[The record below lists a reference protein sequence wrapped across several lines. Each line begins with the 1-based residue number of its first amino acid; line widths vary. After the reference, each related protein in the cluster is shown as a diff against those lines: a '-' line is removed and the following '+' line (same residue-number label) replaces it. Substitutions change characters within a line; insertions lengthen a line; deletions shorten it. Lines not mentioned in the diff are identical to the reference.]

1 MHVGYG
7 VLDRGLCMM
16 ECMRVA
22 TSHTVYSYW
31 HFNTSACCNVGKRY
45 PPHDLVSCCIFQ
57 LWCRLGAIQ
66 LRVGLQSVIGA
77 HQEK

>member
-1 MHVGYG
+1 MHVEYG

-16 ECMRVA
+16 ECTCVLP
-22 TSHTVYSYW
+22 HHIYSYW

-45 PPHDLVSCCIFQ
+45 PPHVLMNCCIFQ

-66 LRVGLQSVIGA
+66 LRVGLQSTIGA

>member
-1 MHVGYG
+1 MHVEYG
-7 VLDRGLCMM
+7 VLDHGLCMM
-16 ECMRVA
+16 ECTCVLPHRI
-22 TSHTVYSYW
+22 YSYW

-45 PPHDLVSCCIFQ
+45 PPHVLMNCCIFQ

-66 LRVGLQSVIGA
+66 LRVGLQSMIGA